1 MDKPDLAAALAALVS
16 GSAPQRRQAVRA
28 IRTAR
33 ATVACSTLV
42 DALNREIKDRRR
54 WELQAQI
61 ACAMGECRCHEA
73 RPFLESLAERLD
85 VEWSVRMA
93 ALYSLLL
100 LLWDTAPE
108 IATLRPYLASRR
120 PEAPWAIT
128 SMLKTGIEVSD
139 EAQSLLIAWVNTLDP
154 AWGGRIS
161 VVAELA
167 AAAFNWR
174 SRAAVEFLAECARSA
189 DPVTALAARS
199 ARRGTRPRP
208 LFW

>member
-1 MDKPDLAAALAALVS
+1 MEELDLPRALNTLVN
-16 GSAPQRRQAVRA
+16 GSAAERRQAVRV

-42 DALNREIKDRRR
+42 DALNSEIRDRRR

-61 ACAMGECRCHEA
+61 ACALGECLCHEA

-85 VEWSVRMA
+85 VEWSVRKA

-100 LLWDTAPE
+100 LSWDTAPE

-154 AWGGRIS
+154 AWHGRIS
-161 VVAELA
+161 PVAELA

-174 SRAAVEFLAECARSA
+174 SQAAVEFLAECARSA

-199 ARRGTRPRP
+199 ARRGARPRP
-208 LFW
+208 LLW